1 MKQAHT
7 LNPLF
12 FPLFFALFLA
22 LFLPVSVSQISPGEK
37 TILFQLQRLLE
48 YPPVLQGWN
57 NFTSFC
63 YLPRSDYLSIVCS
76 GNHVT
81 KLSITGNR
89 TSRQILSKKF
99 STDSFF
105 TTLTKL
111 SSLKSLSLVSLG
123 LWGPLPH
130 KINRFWSLEVLNISS
145 NQISGNIPVSI
156 STLPNLKTLVL
167 ANNLLNGTVPDLK
180 GLTNLENL
188 DLGNNFL
195 GPRFPAFGEKI
206 VSLVLRNNSIR
217 SEIPSV
223 FAKLVRLQILDVSSN
238 KLVGPIPPFVFSL
251 QSIKYL
257 NLAKNQLNGA
267 LSAQVSCSKNLVF
280 VDISNN
286 LLYGK
291 LPSCIASSTAN
302 RTVISLWNCLS
313 NTSSKYQRANSF
325 CRKQAIAV
333 KPPAKAK
340 PDEESTMKL
349 GLVLGIIGGIVGVVG
364 ALGVL
369 FLIIFR
375 RAQAKK
381 SGVFRSD
388 SFVFD
393 TNPGLGS
400 PKGDSRHKPQTMR
413 RMATFGLPPYQNFTF
428 DEMEEATN
436 NFDSS
441 NLVGEGAQGQVY
453 KGWLR
458 DGSTVIVRCLKV
470 KQKHSTQTLKQHA
483 EIVSKLRHRHLVSV
497 LGHCTVSH
505 TDHPSSASTVF
516 IVQEYMIK
524 GSLKDHLSD
533 MRKREVLKWPQR
545 MSIAMS
551 VAKGIQFLHTE
562 LVPAIFGNDLK
573 VDNILLDDG
582 LAPKITNY
590 KIPFPTKQGSES
602 PLSNRHG
609 TSNLQNSENLE
620 KDDIFQFGVILLQ
633 LVTGK
638 LLNSTAE
645 IADMKV
651 QLEMNLVES
660 PATLREAVDPLIRGT
675 FAYESL
681 KTAVQISVNCLGE
694 DSNNR
699 PTIEDVLWHM
709 QYSIQVQ
716 EGWTSSGNLST
727 KM

>member
-1 MKQAHT
+1 MRQTQT
-7 LNPLF
+7 LNF
-12 FPLFFALFLA
+12 LFFALLSV
-22 LFLPVSVSQISPGEK
+22 LFLPVSISQITPGEK
-37 TILFQLQRLLE
+37 NILFQVRKLLE
-48 YPPVLQGWN
+48 YPQVLQGWN
-57 NFTSFC
+57 NYTSFC
-63 YLPRSDYLSIVCS
+63 YLPPSSSVSVVCS
-76 GNHVT
+76 GNHIT

-89 TSRQILSKKF
+89 TSKQTLSKRF

-145 NQISGNIPVSI
+145 NQIYGNIPVSI
-156 STLPNLKTLVL
+156 SSLKNLKTLVL
-167 ANNLLNGTVPDLK
+167 ANNLLNGTIPDLK
-180 GLTNLENL
+180 SLQNLENL
-188 DLGNNFL
+188 DLGNNLL
-195 GPRFPAFGEKI
+195 GPKFPAFSEKI
-206 VSLVLRNNSIR
+206 VSLVFRNNSIR

-223 FAKLVRLQILDVSSN
+223 FVKLVRLQTLDVSSN
-238 KLVGPIPPFVFSL
+238 KLVGPIPPFIFSL
-251 QSIKYL
+251 QSIQYL

-267 LSAQVSCSKNLVF
+267 LSAKVSCNKNLVF

-286 LLYGK
+286 LLIGQ
-291 LPSCIASSTAN
+291 LPSCIRSSTVN

-313 NTSSKYQRANSF
+313 NTSSKYQRPTSF
-325 CRKQAIAV
+325 CRKEAIAV
-333 KPPAKAK
+333 KPPATAK
-340 PDEESTMKL
+340 QDEQSTMKL
-349 GLVLGIIGGIVGVVG
+349 GVVLGIIGGIVAVVG
-364 ALGVL
+364 ACGVL
-369 FLIIFR
+369 FLVIFR

-381 SGVFRSD
+381 SGEFRSD

-393 TNPGLGS
+393 PNPGHGS
-400 PKGDSRHKPQTMR
+400 TTVDSGHKPQTMR
-413 RMATFGLPPYQNFTF
+413 RMATFGLPPYQNFTL

-436 NFDSS
+436 NFDPS
-441 NLVGEGAQGQVY
+441 NLVGEGSQGQVY

-458 DGSTVIVRCLKV
+458 DGSTVLVRCLKV

-483 EIVSKLRHRHLVSV
+483 ELISKLRHRHLVSV
-497 LGHCTVSH
+497 LGHCTVSY
-505 TDHPSSASTVF
+505 TDQPSSASTVF
-516 IVQEYMIK
+516 IVQEYMNK

-551 VAKGIQFLHTE
+551 IAKAIQFLHTE
-562 LVPAIFGNDLK
+562 VVPAILGNDLK
-573 VDNILLDDG
+573 VDNVLLDGG
-582 LAPKITNY
+582 LAPKINNY
-590 KIPFPTKQGSES
+590 KIPFPSKQGSES
-602 PLSNRHG
+602 PLNNRHG
-609 TSNLQNSENLE
+609 ASNLQNSENPE
-620 KDDIFQFGVILLQ
+620 KDDIYQFGVILLQ

-638 LLNSTAE
+638 LLNSTGE
-645 IADMKV
+645 IADMRV

-660 PATLREAVDPLIRGT
+660 PATLRDAVDPLIRGT

-694 DSNNR
+694 DSSKR
-699 PTIEDVLWHM
+699 PTIDDVLWHM

-727 KM
+727 KMSF

>member
-1 MKQAHT
+1 MRQTQTNKF
-7 LNPLF
+7 LL
-12 FPLFFALFLA
+12 FALLSV
-22 LFLPVSVSQISPGEK
+22 LFLPVSISQITPGEK
-37 TILFQLQRLLE
+37 NILFQVQKLLE
-48 YPPVLQGWN
+48 YPQVLQGWTN
-57 NFTSFC
+57 NTSFC
-63 YLPRSDYLSIVCS
+63 YLPPSNSVSIVCS
-76 GNHVT
+76 GNHIT

-89 TSRQILSKKF
+89 TPRETLSKKF

-145 NQISGNIPVSI
+145 NQIYGNIPLSI
-156 STLPNLKTLVL
+156 ATLKNLKTLVL
-167 ANNLLNGTVPDLK
+167 ANNLLNGTIPDLK
-180 GLTNLENL
+180 SLQNLENL

-195 GPRFPAFGEKI
+195 GPKFPALSEKI
-206 VSLVLRNNSIR
+206 VSVILRNNSLR

-223 FAKLVRLQILDVSSN
+223 FVKLVRLQTLDVSSN
-238 KLVGPIPPFVFSL
+238 KLVGPIPPFIFSL
-251 QSIKYL
+251 QSIQYL
-257 NLAKNQLNGA
+257 NLAKNKLNGA
-267 LSAQVSCSKNLVF
+267 LSAKVSCNKNLVF

-286 LLYGK
+286 LLIGQ
-291 LPSCIASSTAN
+291 LPSCIRSNTVN

-313 NTSSKYQRANSF
+313 NTSSKYQRPNSF
-325 CRKQAIAV
+325 CRKEAIAV
-333 KPPAKAK
+333 KPPAEAK
-340 PDEESTMKL
+340 PDEQSTMKL
-349 GLVLGIIGGIVGVVG
+349 GVVLGIIGGIVVVVG
-364 ALGVL
+364 ACGVL
-369 FLIIFR
+369 FLVIFR

-381 SGVFRSD
+381 SGDFRSD

-393 TNPGLGS
+393 PNPDHGS
-400 PKGDSRHKPQTMR
+400 PTVDNRHKPQTMR
-413 RMATFGLPPYQNFTF
+413 RMATFGLPPYQNFTL

-436 NFDSS
+436 NFDPS
-441 NLVGEGAQGQVY
+441 NLVGEGSQGQIY

-458 DGSTVIVRCLKV
+458 DGSTVLVRCLKV
-470 KQKHSTQTLKQHA
+470 RQKHSTQTLKQHA
-483 EIVSKLRHRHLVSV
+483 EMVSKLRHRHLVCV
-497 LGHCTVSH
+497 LGHCTVSY

-533 MRKREVLKWPQR
+533 TRKREVLKWPQR

-551 VAKGIQFLHTE
+551 IAKGIQFLHTE
-562 LVPAIFGNDLK
+562 LVPAIFGNNLK

-590 KIPFPTKQGSES
+590 KIPFPSKQGSES
-602 PLSNRHG
+602 PLNNRHG
-609 TSNLQNSENLE
+609 ASNLQNSENPE
-620 KDDIFQFGVILLQ
+620 KDDIYQFGVILLQ

-638 LLNSTAE
+638 LLNSTGE
-645 IADMKV
+645 IADTKV

-660 PATLREAVDPLIRGT
+660 PAKLREAVDPLIRGT

-681 KTAVQISVNCLGE
+681 KTAVQISVNCLSD
-694 DSNNR
+694 DSDKR
-699 PTIEDVLWHM
+699 PTIDDVLWHM

>member
-1 MKQAHT
+1 MTQTQA
-7 LNPLF
+7 LYFMFCVLVSV
-12 FPLFFALFLA
+12 
-22 LFLPVSVSQISPGEK
+22 LFLPSSISQITLGEK
-37 TILFQLQRLLE
+37 NTLLQVQKLLE
-48 YPPVLQGWN
+48 YPLVLQDWN
-57 NFTSFC
+57 NHTSFC
-63 YLPRSDYLSIVCS
+63 YLPPTSSVSIVCS
-76 GNHVT
+76 GNHIT
-81 KLSITGNR
+81 ELTITGNK
-89 TSRQILSKKF
+89 TSKQTLSKKF
-99 STDSFF
+99 SIDSFF
-105 TTLTKL
+105 TALTKL
-111 SSLKSLSLVSLG
+111 SSLKELSLVSLG

-145 NQISGNIPVSI
+145 NQMYGNIPDSI
-156 STLPNLKTLVL
+156 STLKNLKTLVL
-167 ANNLLNGTVPDLK
+167 ANNLLNGTVPDLTS
-180 GLTNLENL
+180 LQNLENL

-195 GPRFPAFGEKI
+195 GPKFPSFSENL
-206 VSLVLRNNSIR
+206 VSLILRNNSLR

-223 FAKLVRLQILDVSSN
+223 FVKLLKLQTLDVSSN
-238 KLVGPIPPFVFSL
+238 KLVGPIPPFIFSL
-251 QSIKYL
+251 QSIEYL
-257 NLAKNQLNGA
+257 NLAQNQLNGA
-267 LSAQVSCSKNLVF
+267 LSANVSCNKNLVF

-286 LLYGK
+286 LLIGK
-291 LPSCIASSTAN
+291 LPSCIASSTVN

-313 NTSSKYQRANSF
+313 NTSSKYQRPNSF
-325 CRKQAIAV
+325 CRKEAIAV

-340 PDEESTMKL
+340 QEEESTMKL
-349 GLVLGIIGGIVGVVG
+349 GIVLGIIGGIVVIVG
-364 ALGVL
+364 ACGVL
-369 FLIIFR
+369 FLIFFR

-381 SGVFRSD
+381 SGEFRSD

-393 TNPGLGS
+393 PNPGTNGS
-400 PKGDSRHKPQTMR
+400 PTVDSRQKPQTMR
-413 RMATFGLPPYQNFTF
+413 RMATFGLPPYQKFTS

-436 NFDSS
+436 SFDPS
-441 NLVGEGAQGQVY
+441 NLVGEGSQGQVY

-458 DGSTVIVRCLKV
+458 DGSTVLVRCMKV
-470 KQKHSTQTLKQHA
+470 KQKHSAQTLKQHA
-483 EIVSKLRHRHLVSV
+483 EIISKLRHQHLVSV
-497 LGHCTVSH
+497 LGHCTVSY

-516 IVQEYMIK
+516 IVQEYMTK

-533 MRKREVLKWPQR
+533 ARKREVLKWPQR
-545 MSIAMS
+545 MTIAMS
-551 VAKGIQFLHTE
+551 IAKGIQFLHTE

-590 KIPFPTKQGSES
+590 KIPFPSKQGSES
-602 PLSNRHG
+602 PLNNRYGASLLH
-609 TSNLQNSENLE
+609 NSENPE

-638 LLNSTAE
+638 LLNSTGE
-645 IADMKV
+645 IADMRF

-660 PATLREAVDPLIRGT
+660 PAKLRDTVDPLIRGT

-694 DSNNR
+694 DSDKR